1 MCGCVY
7 IMWRPGAYQSTEY
20 AIQFAV
26 CGVHNLSF
34 FQAVFVR

>member
-7 IMWRPGAYQSTEY
+7 ITWRPGAYRSTEY
-20 AIQFAV
+20 ATQCAV

-34 FQAVFVR
+34 FQVVFVR